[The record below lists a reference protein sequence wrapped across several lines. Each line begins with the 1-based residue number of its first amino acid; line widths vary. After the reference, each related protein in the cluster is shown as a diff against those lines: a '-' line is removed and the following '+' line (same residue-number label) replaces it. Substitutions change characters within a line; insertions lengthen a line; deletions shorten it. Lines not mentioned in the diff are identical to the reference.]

1 MSSLYVQRCYRCTTL
16 ANLTTAHLFV
26 VENEYQ
32 NTQEDAPFI
41 FQDVIQ
47 DFDQFYSEEFS
58 RLEEKRNYV
67 KEIVRDL
74 HVSRVKYTRRNL
86 NLSTRCVRHRFVAS
100 LSTSCNNAVILS
112 SC

>member
-1 MSSLYVQRCYRCTTL
+1 L

-74 HVSRVKYTRRNL
+74 HVSRVKYTRKNL

-100 LSTSCNNAVILS
+100 LSTSCNNAVISS